1 MISIRERRQFNPSN
15 TEDLKAYKH
24 FIDHGKWEGG
34 CPFVIEWPWGNV
46 PAMIQT
52 KILDQYY
59 DDLLT
64 LAQRQNKTKK
74 GRYVAPRV

>member
-1 MISIRERRQFNPSN
+1 MITIRERRQFNPLN

-59 DDLLT
+59 DTLLT
-64 LAQRQNKTKK
+64 IAKRQNKAKK
-74 GRYVAPRV
+74 GQYVTP